1 MNNSTNMQ
9 AMVLPL
15 SALGSYT
22 QRPTPMARDSR
33 RERSFSRMVRS
44 CPYTLA
50 PVAEV

>member
-22 QRPTPMARDSR
+22 QRSTPIASEGGP
-33 RERSFSRMVRS
+33 ERMDPGTGRS